1 MQPVTTG
8 SKTRK
13 HSAAMRGEERA
24 CYLFISPAI
33 LFLLFLAIGP
43 MFASLLISFTY
54 WDIMTPPRWIG
65 LENYREMFFEDERF
79 WKSLWNTFYFT
90 AFVVPTGV
98 AIPFMAAMLLNT
110 KVGLRGF
117 YRTAFYL
124 PSIVPVVAGS
134 VLWLWLLNPEF
145 GLVNALLGV
154 FRIAGPE
161 WMFSPQWSK
170 PAIIVMTIWG
180 MAGGPSML
188 IFLAGLQGVPASLYE
203 AADIDGAGRMTKFWN
218 VTVPLM
224 SPYLLFTLIM
234 GFITSLQVFTQAY
247 VMSTRGD
254 GGPVDSTLFYVL
266 YLYHKAFRQFDMG
279 YASAM
284 AWFLFLIILVITV
297 IQFKILSKR
306 VHYG

>member
-1 MQPVTTG
+1 
-8 SKTRK
+8 
-13 HSAAMRGEERA
+13 MRSEELS

-33 LFLLFLAIGP
+33 LFLLFLAVGP
-43 MFASLLISFTY
+43 MIASLVISFTY

-79 WKSLWNTFYFT
+79 WKSLWNTLYFT
-90 AFVVPTGV
+90 LFVVPAGV
-98 AIPFMAAMLLNT
+98 TIPFLAAMLLNT
-110 KVGLRGF
+110 RVAMRGL

-134 VLWLWLLNPEF
+134 VLWLWLLNPEY
-145 GLVNALLGV
+145 GLVNGVLGF
-154 FRIAGPE
+154 FRLAGPE

-170 PAIIVMTIWG
+170 PAIIIMTIWG
-180 MAGGPSML
+180 IAGGPSML
-188 IFLAGLQGVPASLYE
+188 IFLAGLQGVPSSLYE
-203 AADIDGAGRMTKFWN
+203 AADIDGAGQATKFWN
-218 VTVPLM
+218 ITIPMM

-247 VMSTRGD
+247 VMSIRGD

-266 YLYHKAFRQFDMG
+266 YLYHKAFRQYDMG

-297 IQFKILSKR
+297 IQFRFLSKR